1 MNHGIGYQFKL
12 INDRI
17 KQRAD
22 ADLQGHDLTLMQT
35 RVLGFIMEAGGQ
47 VAQKDIERDLQ
58 VSHPTVVGLV
68 SRMEQKGFLT
78 SWVDPM
84 DRRNKLIRVTLKA
97 IETDK
102 VINATVQKQDEILL
116 QGLTSQQIEVLR
128 VCLDQ
133 ICENLESD

>member
-1 MNHGIGYQFKL
+1 MNHGIGYQFKI

-22 ADLQGHDLTLMQT
+22 ADLQAHDMTLTQT

-58 VSHPTVVGLV
+58 VSHPTVVGVV

-84 DRRNKLIRVTLKA
+84 DRRNKLIRVTPKA
-97 IETDK
+97 IETDRQ
-102 VINATVQKQDEILL
+102 INATVQKQDEKLL
-116 QGLTSQQIEVLR
+116 RGLTPQQIEVLR
-128 VCLDQ
+128 ACLDH
-133 ICENLESD
+133 IAKNLEND

>member
-1 MNHGIGYQFKL
+1 MNHGIGYQFKI

-22 ADLQGHDLTLMQT
+22 ADLQSHDLTLTQT

-47 VAQKDIERDLQ
+47 VNQKEIERDLQ

-84 DRRNKLIRVTLKA
+84 DRRSKLIRVTEKA
-97 IETDK
+97 VETDRE
-102 VINATVQKQDEILL
+102 IDATVQMQDAMLL
-116 QGLTSQQIEVLR
+116 RGLTPQQVEVLR
-128 VCLDQ
+128 TCLDQ
-133 ICENLESD
+133 ICENLEHD

>member
-1 MNHGIGYQFKL
+1 MNHGIGYQFKI

-22 ADLQGHDLTLMQT
+22 ADLQAHDLTLTQT

-58 VSHPTVVGLV
+58 VSHPTVVGVV

-84 DRRNKLIRVTLKA
+84 DRRNKLIRVTPKA
-97 IETDK
+97 IETDRQ
-102 VINATVQKQDEILL
+102 INATVQKQDEKLL
-116 QGLTSQQIEVLR
+116 RGLTPQQIEVLCA
-128 VCLDQ
+128 CLDH
-133 ICENLESD
+133 IAKNLEND